1 MKAMILAAGLGQRM
15 RPLTDHIPKPLLQV
29 NGKCLL
35 DYHLEKIQDAG
46 ITEVIINL
54 AYLGDKIREH
64 LQDHPYK
71 KLTIKFSQEPEPLE
85 TGGALLQAANLLAD
99 ENFLLVNGDVWSDI
113 SYKDFIIHHLQEPS
127 LGHLLMVP
135 NPDFHPQGDFTLD
148 KTTHKLGEKQHQPG
162 LTFAGI
168 SILSPQLIGE
178 YPHKRSKF
186 PLAEVFFHAIKNQQL
201 TGELYN
207 GYWSDVGTPQRLQS
221 LDQFLR
227 SQHQEPS

>member
-15 RPLTDHIPKPLLQV
+15 RPLTDHTPKPLLKV

-46 ITEVIINL
+46 ITDVIINL

-64 LQDHPYK
+64 LENPPYK

-85 TGGALLQAANLLAD
+85 TGGALLHAADLLAD
-99 ENFLLVNGDVWSDI
+99 ENFMLVNGDVWSDLNYQHFI
-113 SYKDFIIHHLQEPS
+113 SNKLQKNTS
-127 LGHLLMVP
+127 GHLLMVP
-135 NPDFHPQGDFTLD
+135 NPEFHPQGDFVLD
-148 KTTHKLGEKQHQPG
+148 KTTQRLAEKNNQSG
-162 LTFAGI
+162 FTFAGI
-168 SILSPQLIGE
+168 SILSPALINE
-178 YPHKRSKF
+178 YPHKRTKF

-201 TGELYN
+201 TGELYK

-227 SQHQEPS
+227 SQHQELS